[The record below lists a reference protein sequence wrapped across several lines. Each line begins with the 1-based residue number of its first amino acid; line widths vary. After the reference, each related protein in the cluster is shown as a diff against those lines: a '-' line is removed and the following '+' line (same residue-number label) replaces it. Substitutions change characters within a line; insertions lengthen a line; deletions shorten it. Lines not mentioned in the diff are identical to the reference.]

1 MSQSAS
7 HPRTKG
13 GVLSFVRMSWV
24 LPACALLLLIV
35 LVSLQFAPSIIEQR
49 RDSGI
54 FAYTGK
60 IIRDGGLPY
69 VDAWDNKLPG
79 IYFINALAFLIFGT
93 SRWALWLAENLTVFA
108 AGMALF
114 WLLRQ
119 LYGERSEAWI
129 GPVVLISLTR
139 HPTLTSDINFTEP
152 YALLPQV
159 LVLAAGYQLLRQPRS
174 HWAFAMGFAAGL
186 AFLIKQTTVGGALM
200 FIPAVLI
207 SRHPVLGTRRR
218 WHWLGTIALGGLC
231 SLGIVALYLLAN
243 GILDDA
249 VAASFVAA
257 STFHNWVSEGSV
269 WIGRTVITTWTAS
282 LAPVVIL
289 PLSPFLILGMRTA
302 WQGLR
307 RRSAAEGADRKAAT
321 DVTLRVWVTLT
332 FFADMVL
339 VNVTDRGYAHYYI
352 TMIPAMALLTTMSL
366 PVLAQQVASSTGRR
380 RKLVHNLRIYLAVLL
395 LGVPAVTTLVRVVLS
410 RTSLSGL
417 QHQQEVVSYVAERT
431 DEGDTVLVWGVN
443 TVVNFLANRR
453 SPTQFN
459 HGYPLVMPGELSEE
473 YILEVVRDLERN
485 KPTIIV
491 DSTMIDGD
499 RVPPLDPTLR
509 VEWWREGG
517 RRDVADLQPIFDFVE
532 KHCWQVDEI
541 DGVYMYRCAYPNTS
555 RLPLAVVTGPP
566 VSALW
571 KTLEPVLTESYEAVA
586 AQYQQRFPPEE

>member
-1 MSQSAS
+1 MSQSSS
-7 HPRTKG
+7 HPRAKDG
-13 GVLSFVRMSWV
+13 LLSFVRMSWV

-79 IYFINALAFLIFGT
+79 VYFINALAFLVFGT
-93 SRWALWLAENLTVFA
+93 SRWALWLAENLTIFA

-119 LYGERSEAWI
+119 VYGERSEAWI
-129 GPVVLISLTR
+129 GPVILISLTR
-139 HPTLTSDINFTEP
+139 HPTLVSDINFTEP

-159 LVLAAGYQLLRQPRS
+159 LVLAAGYQFLRQPRS
-174 HWAFAMGFAAGL
+174 YWGFVMGFAAGA

-207 SRHPVLGTRRR
+207 SRHVVLGTRQR
-218 WHWLGTIALGGLC
+218 WHWLGTIILGGLC
-231 SLGIVALYLLAN
+231 SLGLVTIYLLVN

-249 VAASFVAA
+249 LAASFVAA
-257 STFHNWVSEGSV
+257 NTFHEWVSEGSV

-282 LAPVVIL
+282 LAPVVLL
-289 PLSPFLILGMRTA
+289 PLSPFLVLGMRVA
-302 WQGLR
+302 WRSLR
-307 RRSAAEGADRKAAT
+307 QRSATVDRKAMT
-321 DVTLRVWVTLT
+321 DITLRVWVMLT

-339 VNVTDRGYAHYYI
+339 VNVTNRGYAHYYI
-352 TMIPAMALLTTMSL
+352 TMIPAIALLTTMSL
-366 PVLAQQVASSTGRR
+366 PEVVRYMTISTGRR
-380 RKLVHNLRIYLAVLL
+380 RKLWAGLRVYLAALL
-395 LGVPAVTTLVRVVLS
+395 LGVPMVTTLVRVALS
-410 RTSLSGL
+410 KTSLSGL
-417 QHQQEVVSYVAERT
+417 ERQQQVVSYVEERT
-431 DEGDTVLVWGVN
+431 DESDTVLVWGVN

-459 HGYPLVMPGELSEE
+459 YGYPLVMPGELSEE
-473 YILEVVRDLERN
+473 YILEMVRDLERN

-499 RVPPLDPTLR
+499 RVPPLDPALR

-517 RRDVADLQPIFDFVE
+517 RRDVANLQPIFDFVE
-532 KHCWQVDEI
+532 KHCWQVDVV
-541 DGVYMYRCAYPNTS
+541 DDVYMYRCAYPNTS
-555 RLPLAVVTGPP
+555 RLPLRVVTGPP

-571 KTLEPVLTESYEAVA
+571 KTLEPVLNESYEAIA
-586 AQYQQRFPPEE
+586 AQYQQQFAPEE

>member
-1 MSQSAS
+1 MSRSPAT
-7 HPRTKG
+7 HPRARG
-13 GVLSFVRMSWV
+13 GALSFVRMSWV
-24 LPACALLLLIV
+24 LPACALLLLVV

-54 FAYTGK
+54 FAYIGLT
-60 IIRDGGLPY
+60 IRNGGLPY

-79 IYFINALAFLIFGT
+79 VYFINALAFLIFGA
-93 SRWALWLAENLTVFA
+93 SRWALWLAENLTIFA

-119 LYGERSEAWI
+119 VYGDRSEAWV
-129 GPVVLISLTR
+129 GPLVLVLLTR

-159 LVLAAGYQLLRQPRS
+159 LVLAAGYQFLRRPRS
-174 HWAFAMGFAAGL
+174 WWGFAIGFAAGV
-186 AFLIKQTTVGGALM
+186 AFLIKQTTIGGALM
-200 FIPAVLI
+200 FIPAILI
-207 SRHPVLGTRRR
+207 SRHPVLGTRQR
-218 WHWLGTIALGGLC
+218 WHWLGTIVLGGVC
-231 SLGIVALYLLAN
+231 SLGIVALYLLVH

-249 VAASFVAA
+249 IAASFVAA
-257 STFHNWVSEGSV
+257 NTFHEWVSEGSV

-282 LAPVVIL
+282 LAPLVIL
-289 PLSPFLILGMRTA
+289 PLSPFLVLGMRLA
-302 WQGLR
+302 WRGLR
-307 RRSAAEGADRKAAT
+307 QRPSADRRAAT
-321 DVTLRVWVTLT
+321 DITLRVWVTLT

-339 VNVTDRGYAHYYI
+339 VNVTNRGYAHYYI
-352 TMIPAMALLTTMSL
+352 TMIPAIALLTTMSL
-366 PVLAQQVASSTGRR
+366 PEVARYIVTSTGRR
-380 RKLVHNLRIYLAVLL
+380 RKLWAGLRVYLAVLL
-395 LGVPAVTTLVRVVLS
+395 LGVPVLTTLVRVVLS

-417 QHQQEVVSYVAERT
+417 ERQQEVVSYVEERT
-431 DEGDTVLVWGVN
+431 DESDTVLVWGVN

-459 HGYPLVMPGELSEE
+459 YGYPLVMPGKLSEE
-473 YILEVVRDLERN
+473 YILEMVRDLERN

-499 RVPPLDPTLR
+499 RVPPLDPALR

-517 RRDVADLQPIFDFVE
+517 RRDVANLQPIFDFVE
-532 KHCWQVDEI
+532 KHCWQVDVI

-555 RLPLAVVTGPP
+555 RMPLSVVTGPP

-571 KTLEPVLTESYEAVA
+571 KTLEPVLTSSYEAVA
-586 AQYQQRFPPEE
+586 AQYQQQFPPEE